1 MGRASDKRM
10 ARVSSLI
17 QRTLSELI
25 SDELSDPRIGIFSIT
40 AVQMSPD
47 LSYANVSV
55 AAVGGPEASTVCA
68 DVLNS
73 ASPLLRNRLRDATDL
88 RIVPQLRFVADRGLD
103 YSDEINK
110 LLADLPEAGDDTG
123 EEGPGD

>member
-1 MGRASDKRM
+1 MGRASEKRM

-40 AVQMSPD
+40 GVQMSPD
-47 LSYANVSV
+47 LSYADISV
-55 AAVGGPEASTVCA
+55 AAVGGSESSAGCA

-88 RIVPQLRFVADRGLD
+88 RIVPRLRFVADRGLD

-110 LLADLPEAGDDTG
+110 LLADLPEPGDDAG
-123 EEGPGD
+123 EEGPDD

>member
-1 MGRASDKRM
+1 MGRASEKRM

-17 QRTLSELI
+17 MRTLSELI

-40 AVQMSPD
+40 AVRMSPD
-47 LSYANVSV
+47 LSYADISVS
-55 AAVGGPEASTVCA
+55 AVGGSEASAGCA

-88 RIVPQLRFVADRGLD
+88 RIVPQLRFAADRGLD
-103 YSDEINK
+103 YSDEITK
-110 LLADLPEAGDDTG
+110 LLADLPETGDEAGG
-123 EEGPGD
+123 EGPGD